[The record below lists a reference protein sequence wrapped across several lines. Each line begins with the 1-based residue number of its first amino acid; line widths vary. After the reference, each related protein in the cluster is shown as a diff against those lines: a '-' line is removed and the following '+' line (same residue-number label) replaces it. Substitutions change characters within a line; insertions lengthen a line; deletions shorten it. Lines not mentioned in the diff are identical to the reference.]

1 MLLSLLTRVSPYLT
15 LKPTRYSKHRY
26 NLWET
31 RERTKQTSHNNVS
44 GIFRL
49 NLNLILLQLFEPLP
63 PSSDVLLP
71 ALQALQTVHFVTLSR
86 CIDVSHSSKRSLY
99 STGDLSQQ
107 SLKVGHPLLIY
118 HYPASLVVWIT
129 VSKHKN
135 IFHDGLCQKVW
146 LLRAHL
152 CA

>member
-1 MLLSLLTRVSPYLT
+1 M
-15 LKPTRYSKHRY
+15 
-26 NLWET
+26 
-31 RERTKQTSHNNVS
+31 SHGNINVTV
-44 GIFRL
+44 IFRL
-49 NLNLILLQLFEPLP
+49 NLSLILLQLFESLP

-71 ALQALQTVHFVTLSR
+71 ALQALQTVHFVASSR
-86 CIDVSHSSKRSLY
+86 CVDVSHCSKWSLY
-99 STGDLSQQ
+99 SAGYLSQQ

-129 VSKHKN
+129 VSIHEN
-135 IFHDGLCQKVW
+135 VLHDGLCQKVW